1 MHRQISGVMVV
12 TKNDDA
18 YYHVYTKG
26 LESDTIFREDADYI
40 TGMNYVAILHFKLC
54 VSVLA
59 FVLMSNHFHFI
70 LRGSKSDVDDF
81 ITLYKDMVSRYVRNK
96 YGDKKILRRVKT
108 GISPVNDLGERLK
121 ELIAYVL
128 NNPVKAGV
136 NILPQSYLW
145 GSGGCYFSNM
155 DTVSG
160 CVPIDAMKRRQQI
173 DLLKSNVKLPGTYKV
188 NSYGFIDPKC
198 YVDYKFVES
207 LFGRARSMEYFL
219 SVSNRKYA
227 EETQVGFSDALLI
240 AALKELLAKKYDS
253 ISVPEL
259 EYDSQLVV
267 VRQLRRQFY
276 CTPKQIA
283 RICGLS
289 LSRVYAL
296 LE

>member
-1 MHRQISGVMVV
+1 MYGVMDIL
-12 TKNDDA
+12 KDGNA

-26 LESDTIFREDADYI
+26 LERDTIFRDDSDFI
-40 TGMNYVAILHFKLC
+40 TGMNYIAILHYKSG
-54 VSVLA
+54 VVILA

-70 LRGSKSDVDDF
+70 LYGGRTAITAF

-96 YGDKKILRRVKT
+96 YGDRKILRRVKV
-108 GISPVNDLGERLK
+108 GISEIDLSGERLK

-136 NILPQSYLW
+136 DILPQSYLW
-145 GSGGCYFSNM
+145 GTGGCYFSNI
-155 DTVSG
+155 DTLSG
-160 CVPIDAMKRRQQI
+160 AVPIDTMKRRGQI
-173 DLLKSNVKLPGTYKV
+173 ALLKSNVKLPGIYKV

-198 YVDYKFVES
+198 YVDYRFVER

-219 SVSNRKYA
+219 SVSGRKYT
-227 EETQVGFSDALLI
+227 EDTQVGFSDALLL
-240 AALKELLAKKYDS
+240 AALKELLAKRYDS
-253 ISVPEL
+253 VSVPEL
-259 EYDSQLVV
+259 EYDSQRVIV
-267 VRQLRRQFY
+267 KQLRRQFY
-276 CTPKQIA
+276 CSPKQIS

>member
-1 MHRQISGVMVV
+1 MRRQISGVMDIL
-12 TKNDDA
+12 KNDEA

-26 LESDTIFREDADYI
+26 LESDTIFRDDADYI
-40 TGMNYVAILHFKLC
+40 TGMNYMAILHFKSC

-70 LRGSKSDVDDF
+70 LHGSMTDIRAF

-108 GISPVNDLGERLK
+108 GISPINDSGERLK

-145 GSGGCYFSNM
+145 GTGGCYFSNI
-155 DTVSG
+155 DTLAG
-160 CVPIDAMKRRQQI
+160 AVPIDAMNRRQQI
-173 DLLKSNVKLPGTYKV
+173 ALLKSNVKLPGTYKV
-188 NSYGFIDPKC
+188 NSHGFIDPKC
-198 YVDYKFVES
+198 YVDYKLVERV
-207 LFGRARSMEYFL
+207 FGRARSMEYFL
-219 SVSNRKYA
+219 SVSNRKHA

-240 AALKELLAKKYDS
+240 VALKELLAKRYDS

-259 EYDSQLVV
+259 EYDSQRVIIK
-267 VRQLRRQFY
+267 QLRRQFY
-276 CTPKQIA
+276 CQPKQIA